1 MRIFALFEAKDW
13 FKGRIQSALKDKKI
27 TFLIVLISISGFF
40 FYSQFGSLFP
50 ASFTDSYKANGNFGY
65 ARKLTVGAKQKD
77 NKTSDSNK
85 EINQGDVYLLASQ
98 VSFREAEKPVKKE
111 IEQQLYQLVGEAPI
125 KEMVPAILKLDDKVG
140 AFVVGIAKK
149 ESDWGK
155 RAPSKE
161 GKTCYNYWG
170 YKGAG
175 SRGTSMGYA
184 CFENSEEAVETIG
197 KRIETLV
204 SKNINEPRK
213 FVVWKCGSSCAG
225 HDPGAVEKWIS
236 DVNLYFGKVMKIQST

>member
-1 MRIFALFEAKDW
+1 MSIFALSGAKDW
-13 FKGRIQSALKDKKI
+13 FKGRIQSALKDKRI
-27 TFLIVLISISGFF
+27 SFLIVLIAISGFF

-50 ASFTDSYKANGNFGY
+50 AFFADSYKTNGNFEY

-77 NKTSDSNK
+77 NKIGEEK
-85 EINQGDVYLLASQ
+85 QEIKQSGVYSLASQ
-98 VSFREAEKPVKKE
+98 VSFGEAEEPVKKE
-111 IEQQLYQLVGEAPI
+111 IEKQLYQLVGNAPI
-125 KEMVPAILKLDDKVG
+125 QEMVPAILKLDGKVG

-161 GKTCYNYWG
+161 GTTCYNYWG

-184 CFENSEEAVETIG
+184 CFGSAEEAVETVG

-236 DVNLYFGKVMKIQST
+236 DVNLYFGKVMRIQST